1 MKIRQC
7 QMLATVS
14 LWALAATQ
22 ITPSLAQTAQQT
34 PSAAMKAEMKEADKD
49 MGRVLQKL
57 QSLGAKP
64 LSTLSVEQARSQ
76 PTPAD
81 AVKGLLKDEGKD
93 PDQLMAAMKVGKK
106 DMTYPT
112 EGGTQ
117 PIRIYTP
124 EGSPAQGGLPVIV
137 YIHGGGWV
145 IADINTYEASA
156 MALAKKA
163 NAIVASI
170 EYRHAPEAKFPAA
183 HEDANAAYKWV
194 AENAA
199 SWGGDPQK
207 LALVG
212 ESAGGNLA
220 LNVAIAA
227 REQQMTMPLAIVAVY
242 PVAGVDTNTQSYKQH
257 AKAAPLGKEDM
268 EWFFDKVLSK
278 PDDKQDA
285 RLDLVGKADFKGLP
299 PTTVITAE
307 IDPLMSEG
315 KAVADKLKQA
325 GVRTTY
331 ENFDGV
337 SHEFFGMGLVVKDA
351 DRAEDLAAKNL
362 KAAFSSSGDARSK

>member
-1 MKIRQC
+1 MKRNLI
-7 QMLATVS
+7 LATVS
-14 LWALAATQ
+14 FAALSATLAS
-22 ITPSLAQTAQQT
+22 PSLAQTAQQAPT
-34 PSAAMKAEMKEADKD
+34 AAMKTEMKEADKD

-76 PTPAD
+76 ATPAD
-81 AVKGLLKDEGKD
+81 AVKAVLKEEGKD
-93 PDQLMAAMKVGKK
+93 AEQLMAAMKVSKK

-112 EGGTQ
+112 AGGTQ
-117 PIRIYTP
+117 PIRIYAP
-124 EGSPAQGGLPVIV
+124 EGTAPQGGLPVIV

-145 IADINTYEASA
+145 IADINTYESSA

-163 NAIVASI
+163 NAVVASI

-199 SWGGDPQK
+199 SWGGNPQK

-220 LNVAIAA
+220 LNVAIVARDQKMAA
-227 REQQMTMPLAIVAVY
+227 PLAIVAVY
-242 PVAGVDTNTQSYKQH
+242 PVAGVDTNTPSYEKH
-257 AKAAPLGKEDM
+257 AKAAPLGKADM
-268 EWFFDKVLSK
+268 EWFFKNVLSK
-278 PDDKQDA
+278 PNDKQDA
-285 RLDLVGKADFKGLP
+285 RLDIVGKADLKGLP
-299 PTTVITAE
+299 PTLVITAE

-315 KAVADKLKQA
+315 MAVAEKLKQS

-351 DRAEDLAAKNL
+351 ERAGDLAAKEL
-362 KAAFSSSGDARSK
+362 KEAFSENPAAR